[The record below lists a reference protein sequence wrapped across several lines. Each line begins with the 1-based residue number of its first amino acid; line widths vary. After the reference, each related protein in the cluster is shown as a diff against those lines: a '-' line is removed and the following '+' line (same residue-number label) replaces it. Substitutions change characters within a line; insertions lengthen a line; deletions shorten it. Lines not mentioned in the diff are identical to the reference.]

1 MANKN
6 SRKGDALLGFGVLG
20 IIIGLL
26 LFRAPIG
33 VPALLVGLICLACWF
48 FVRSQSNKERQ
59 HQETL
64 AAMQAQLDEERRRN
78 NQG

>member
-6 SRKGDALLGFGVLG
+6 SRKGDALLGFGIAGLILG
-20 IIIGLL
+20 VL

-33 VPALLVGLICLACWF
+33 IPAILVGLGLIAAWLY
-48 FVRSQSNKERQ
+48 VRSQDNSERR

-78 NQG
+78 NQS

>member
-6 SRKGDALLGFGVLG
+6 SRKGDALLGFGIAGLILG
-20 IIIGLL
+20 VL

-33 VPALLVGLICLACWF
+33 IPAILVGLGLIAAWLY
-48 FVRSQSNKERQ
+48 VRSQDNSERR
-59 HQETL
+59 HHETL

-78 NQG
+78 NQS